1 MRIETVKFE
10 IDATAC
16 HHIADPVQSPY
27 KKVLVVPII
36 TTPDAAIYSKAKIEK
51 AQQRYAIIKP
61 LLGDRGNLSAIK
73 KIALKRGIS
82 IATLYRWLKIY
93 DTYGTA
99 IALLGKVR
107 TGGKGTSRL
116 TPEQDS
122 VIDAVISKIVPQD
135 TKIII
140 KKIIERIQSEFA
152 IQNITPPH
160 PNTIRNRINAFY
172 KNRLQESQKII
183 GT

>member
-1 MRIETVKFE
+1 MRLETTVKFE
-10 IDATAC
+10 IDTKVC
-16 HHIADPVQSPY
+16 YHIADPVQTSY
-27 KKVLVVPII
+27 NNVLVVPII
-36 TTPDAAIYSKAKIEK
+36 AADAVIYSKAKIEK

-73 KIALKRGIS
+73 KIALKKGIS
-82 IATLYRWLKIY
+82 IATLYRWIKIY

-116 TPEQDS
+116 TPEQDGVMYS
-122 VIDAVISKIVPQD
+122 VLRKIVPED

-140 KKIIERIQSEFA
+140 KRIIERIQSEYA
-152 IQNITPPH
+152 SQNITPPH

-172 KNRLQESQKII
+172 KNKLQESQKVA